1 MLISDLQSRLRT
13 LVRERIAAGEL
24 TGTELAN
31 RAGFQQ
37 AHVSNFLNGRRGL
50 SIETM
55 DRVMEVMRLEVQDL
69 MPESH
74 RKALAAEG
82 SEAGFASVPVVEPSA
97 LLQMDFGS
105 SEIVEFLRFKKSFL
119 RRIRPEMANER
130 GSWQRFV
137 LIKADKDSG
146 LAMRPRLGPG
156 AMLLIDRHYNSL
168 RSYRRHEPNFYVVKN
183 GASWH
188 VRYVELQGNQLTL
201 RPENQECALGY
212 IEPGKGETFAN
223 YVVGRVAHVSTEI

>member
-1 MLISDLQSRLRT
+1 MLISDLQNRLRV

-50 SIETM
+50 SIESM

-69 MPESH
+69 MPETH
-74 RKALAAEG
+74 RKVEG
-82 SEAGFASVPVVEPSA
+82 DAGFDSVPVVDPSA
-97 LLQMDFGS
+97 LLQADFGS
-105 SEIVEFLRFKKSFL
+105 GEIVEFLRFKKTFL
-119 RRIRPEMANER
+119 RRMRAEMASER
-130 GSWQRFV
+130 GNWQRFA
-137 LIKADKDSG
+137 LIKADKGSG
-146 LAMRPRLGPG
+146 LAMRPRLGQG

-168 RSYRRHEPNFYVVKN
+168 ASYRRHESNLYVVKS
-183 GASWH
+183 GANWQ
-188 VRYVELQGNQLTL
+188 VRYVELQGSQLTL

-212 IEPGKGETFAN
+212 VQLGKGETFAN
-223 YVVGRVAHVSTEI
+223 YVVGRVAHISTET